1 MALLEVSGITKD
13 FRRGKKTVRAVDDVS
28 FSIEQGQTM
37 SLIGES
43 GSGKSTVGRIVLGLL
58 KPEHG
63 NVVFD
68 GKDLTAMSPRE
79 LRRIRSD
86 LSVVFQEPYESLNPR
101 MTVESII
108 GEPISIFSPEVSRTE
123 RRDRV
128 VSVLEEV
135 GLSSAVLKRHPA
147 DMSGGQQQ
155 RIGIARALIV
165 NPKLIVLDEPTSSL
179 DLTVRATILNLLKD
193 LQKSHDLTYLFISH
207 DIATVRF
214 FSNTT
219 AVMYMGRFME
229 TGPAAQ
235 IIDDPQHPYS
245 VALLSSTLSVDPDEK
260 SVSKR
265 LSGDIPSPAT
275 VFPGCP
281 LYSRCPIAIPEC
293 NETPVPLR
301 AITDERSA
309 ACIRLEQKVAAR

>member
-43 GSGKSTVGRIVLGLL
+43 GSGKSTVGRVVLGLL
-58 KPEHG
+58 KPEQG

-68 GKDLTAMSPRE
+68 GKDLTSMSSRE

-108 GEPISIFSPEVSRTE
+108 GEPISIFSPEVSRAE

-165 NPKLIVLDEPTSSL
+165 SPKLIVLDEPTSSL

-193 LQKSHDLTYLFISH
+193 LQKSHNLTYLFISH

-235 IIDDPQHPYS
+235 IIDNPQHPYS

-275 VFPGCP
+275 VFSGCP
-281 LYSRCPIAIPEC
+281 LHSRCPLAIPEC
-293 NETPVPLR
+293 GEAPIPLR
-301 AITDERSA
+301 AIADDRSA
-309 ACIRLEQKVAAR
+309 ACIRLDEKAAV